1 MEIRD
6 FYQSGKPVF
15 SCEFFLPKT
24 EEDTPAFFKMLGEIK
39 ELNPSFVTLTYG
51 AAGSARERTVEMAGR
66 IREAGLVTMM
76 HLTGIAHN
84 RAEIEFIV
92 SEIKR
97 LKLNGIMALR
107 GDPPKDQ
114 TLPPLNSRDYK
125 YGADLVRHLRNLISL
140 SIGVGGYP
148 EKHPEA
154 KNAQEDLGHLKAKVD
169 AGADFVATQL
179 FFDNARY
186 FEFVQN
192 ARSLGIKVPIVP
204 GIMPI
209 TNFSQIKRFTA
220 MCGASIPAELSSRL
234 EAAQDNAEGVAAIG
248 IEHAIKQC
256 RELLSKGAPGIHFYT
271 LNKSQATQTILKA
284 LKA

>member
-6 FYQSGKPVF
+6 FYKSGKPVF

-24 EEDTPAFFKMLGEIK
+24 EEDVPAFFKMLGEIK

-66 IREAGLVTMM
+66 IRKAGFVTMM

-84 RAEIEFIV
+84 RAEIEAIV
-92 SEIKR
+92 GEVKR
-97 LKLNGIMALR
+97 LNLNGIMALR

-114 TLPPLNSRDYK
+114 ELPPLNGRDYK
-125 YGADLVRHLRNLISL
+125 YGVDLVRHLRKLMDL
-140 SIGVGGYP
+140 PIGVGGYP

-154 KNAQEDLGHLKAKVD
+154 KSAQEDLAHLKAKVD
-169 AGADFVATQL
+169 AGADFIATQL
-179 FFDNARY
+179 FFDNAHY
-186 FEFVQN
+186 FRFVQS
-192 ARSLGIKVPIVP
+192 ARTLGIQVPIVP

-209 TNFSQIKRFTA
+209 GNFNQIKRFTA

-234 EAAQDNAEGVAAIG
+234 EAAQNDAGHVAAIG
-248 IEHAIKQC
+248 IEHAIQQC

-271 LNKSQATQTILKA
+271 LNKSQATQTILRA
-284 LKA
+284 LKP